1 MPQLKLH
8 LVKSLL
14 LSLIL
19 CSAGSAYATSKAL
32 IVGVGKY
39 KNPDNDLPGI
49 DLDVDMAQ
57 QIAQRLGVNSKNM
70 QFLRDEAASIQGMR
84 NGLKWLSQDVNEADR
99 VVIYVSSHG
108 SYVPD
113 KNGDEK
119 DGVDETL
126 YLYDGHFIDDELYQ
140 ALRKIPSKNVIV
152 IVDACHSGTGTRA
165 FKENAFNITNGKVKA
180 IAGLGAKAIDNNV
193 SSSYNPQAITD
204 SSEQDNYISMG
215 AAQDNQQS
223 VATERG
229 SLFTLALLEIL
240 ERARNKN
247 KNASWQEIFSQT
259 KQRVMA
265 TGQGFYPNLDGNPQL
280 ANLPALVTPVS
291 NNPTTVSP
299 TNNNQPIWNSL
310 LQLAQSGTKFDL
322 VAPNKLKLQDKLQIN
337 INPPIEGYLNIITVG
352 PEDNATLLF
361 PNQYE
366 QNNLIKKGKIVFPS
380 PSSFVIRAVPPKGKL
395 LVAAFITKQPIN
407 LLHYG
412 LGNRDDSGKLNSLFS
427 NVQRAGFN
435 MLNPAMIANPSNAIL
450 PKSDLYAA
458 YAEINIE

>member
-1 MPQLKLH
+1 MSKRF
-8 LVKSLL
+8 VTSLL
-14 LSLIL
+14 LSLLL
-19 CSAGSAYATSKAL
+19 CGTSSAYAISKAL

-39 KNPDNDLPGI
+39 KNPDNNLPGI

-57 QIAQRLGVNSKNM
+57 QIAQRLGVNSKNI
-70 QFLRDEAASIQGMR
+70 QFLRDESASIQGMR
-84 NGLKWLSQDVNEADR
+84 NGLKWLSQDVSENDR
-99 VVIYVSSHG
+99 VMIYVSSHG

-140 ALRKIPSKNVIV
+140 ALHKIPSKNMVV

-165 FKENAFNITNGKVKA
+165 FEANAFNVTNGKVKA
-180 IAGLGAKAIDNNV
+180 IAGLGAKTTDNQVAV
-193 SSSYNPQAITD
+193 SYDTKSVSDD
-204 SSEQDNYISMG
+204 SEKPNYISMG

-229 SLFTLALLEIL
+229 SIFTLALLEVL
-240 ERARNKN
+240 EYARNKN
-247 KNASWQEIFSQT
+247 KNASWQEIFNQT
-259 KQRVMA
+259 KQKVMA

-280 ANLPALVTPVS
+280 ANYPALVPPTV
-291 NNPTTVSP
+291 NATTVPVNSQ
-299 TNNNQPIWNSL
+299 QPIWSSL
-310 LQLAQSGTKFDL
+310 LQLAKSGIKFEL
-322 VAPNKLKLQDKLQIN
+322 SAPHKLKLQDKLQIT
-337 INPPIEGYLNIITVG
+337 INPPIDGYLNIISIG

-395 LVAAFITKQPIN
+395 LVAAFVTKQPIN
-407 LLHYG
+407 LLNYG
-412 LGNRDDSGKLNSLFS
+412 LGNRDNTGKLNSLFS
-427 NVQRAGFN
+427 SLQRAGFN
-435 MLNPAMIANPSNAIL
+435 MLNPTMIANPTNVVL
-450 PKSDLYAA
+450 PTTDLYAA
-458 YAEINIE
+458 YLEINVE